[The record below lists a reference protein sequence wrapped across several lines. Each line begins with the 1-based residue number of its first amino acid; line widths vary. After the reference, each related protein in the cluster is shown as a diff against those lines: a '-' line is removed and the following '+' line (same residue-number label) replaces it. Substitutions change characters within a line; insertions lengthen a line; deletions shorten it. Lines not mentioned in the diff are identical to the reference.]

1 MVLMADSGGEE
12 ETGMGFFELVG
23 RRQGTDGGDQGS
35 RVDMG
40 MVFNGFSFVNRKFV
54 LLRWNALRGRVFSL

>member
-40 MVFNGFSFVNRKFV
+40 MVFNGFSLFGSSSSCVGM
-54 LLRWNALRGRVFSL
+54 L